1 MTTLATTTSESGVNV
16 DTLVFRFAG
25 LFVLLSLVLAQIH
38 SPYWL
43 WFTAFVGANL
53 LQASFTGFCP
63 LASILA
69 KLGVRS
75 GAAFCASKALP
86 GAQ

>member
-1 MTTLATTTSESGVNV
+1 MTTEALATPRPSGNV
-16 DTLVFRFAG
+16 DQWVLRVAG
-25 LFVLLSLVLAQIH
+25 TFVLASLALSQLH

-63 LASILA
+63 LATILD
-69 KLGVRS
+69 KLGVRA
-75 GAAFCASKALP
+75 GPAFCAAKR
-86 GAQ
+86 